1 MDDPDDFTVRS
12 RLERAI
18 IALAAGS
25 VTPDGYALPPMPLA
39 SIARVVMLLRR
50 SRALRRRGAHTKAV
64 RRARA
69 RAYYR
74 RAGEALR

>member
-1 MDDPDDFTVRS
+1 MGEVVPRNGLERDVVALASARWPTVAPMSPDD
-12 RLERAI
+12 
-18 IALAAGS
+18 
-25 VTPDGYALPPMPLA
+25 
-39 SIARVVMLLRR
+39 IARLLLLIRR
-50 SRALRRRGAHTKAV
+50 SRTLRRRGKHAKAV

>member
-1 MDDPDDFTVRS
+1 MGEVVGVIPRNGLERDVVALASARWPTIAPMSPDD
-12 RLERAI
+12 
-18 IALAAGS
+18 
-25 VTPDGYALPPMPLA
+25 
-39 SIARVVMLLRR
+39 IARLLLLIRR
-50 SRALRRRGAHTKAV
+50 ARALRRRGAHTKAV

>member
-1 MDDPDDFTVRS
+1 MADPDDFTVRN
-12 RLERAI
+12 RLEHTI

-25 VTPDGYALPPMPLA
+25 VTPDGYVFPPMPLA
-39 SIARVVMLLRR
+39 PIASVVMLLRR
-50 SRALRRRGAHTKAV
+50 SRALRRRGPHAKAA

-74 RAGEALR
+74 ATWEALR

>member
-1 MDDPDDFTVRS
+1 MGEVVPRNG
-12 RLERAI
+12 LERDVV
-18 IALAAGS
+18 ALASARWPT
-25 VTPDGYALPPMPLA
+25 VAPM
-39 SIARVVMLLRR
+39 SSGDIARLLLLIRR
-50 SRALRRRGAHTKAV
+50 TRALRRRGAHTKAV